1 MQFESFQFGLAI
13 MGYEPL
19 YHDLQ
24 TRQAY
29 AWFFGSFYF
38 YCSLDFYILGVFLL
52 KQYYPTRAC
61 WIWDDY
67 SQLGYAPR
75 WLSII
80 SYPTRTH
87 GIIVKDTIISMFFE
101 SLNLLCK
108 LQLKYLKVLLW
119 SKNSLPFFLQI
130 FKACL
135 LDTRLAKLLSF
146 KLYPKAFCFERK
158 FSNFTIRHYSRSR
171 LTDWTSEG
179 WIVDK
184 MTSKTPLA

>member
-13 MGYEPL
+13 MGYEPS

-67 SQLGYAPR
+67 SELGA
-75 WLSII
+75 
-80 SYPTRTH
+80 
-87 GIIVKDTIISMFFE
+87 
-101 SLNLLCK
+101 
-108 LQLKYLKVLLW
+108 
-119 SKNSLPFFLQI
+119 
-130 FKACL
+130 
-135 LDTRLAKLLSF
+135 TRLVGYLSSHIQRG
-146 KLYPKAFCFERK
+146 LME
-158 FSNFTIRHYSRSR
+158 
-171 LTDWTSEG
+171 
-179 WIVDK
+179 
-184 MTSKTPLA
+184 